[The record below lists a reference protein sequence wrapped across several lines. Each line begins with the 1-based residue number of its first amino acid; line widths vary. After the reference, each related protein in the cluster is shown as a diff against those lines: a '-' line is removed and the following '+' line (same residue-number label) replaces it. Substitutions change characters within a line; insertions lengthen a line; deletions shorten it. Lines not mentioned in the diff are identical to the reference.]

1 MSTAGVS
8 GGLRRTKKGLV
19 ALLRRTS
26 GKGVKTI
33 NDALELLAYF
43 DLLQDS
49 VDDLWNDLLEN
60 NAFHLKNLARFSDD
74 KHGCDL
80 VAAVLAVDA
89 VLTFLQFSPSM
100 SLSVADR
107 SKRFK
112 ILVKLRQGLLVLS
125 EGGPPAPMLRPRS
138 SGSGRRADV
147 SLVLA
152 MKGVLAGLMQ
162 RQMRAGMTREKAA
175 KWIADNTSPKLAAR
189 ISRQPITARMV
200 EEWLDRFGGKHAN
213 PDIARRTY
221 LVWSQ
226 GDGPLTK
233 ARFKAITERIGDGEG
248 DL

>member
-1 MSTAGVS
+1 MSMANVS

-26 GKGVKTI
+26 GKDVKTI
-33 NDALELLAYF
+33 NEALELLAYF
-43 DLLQDS
+43 DLLQNS

-80 VAAVLAVDA
+80 VAAVFSVDA
-89 VLTFLQFSPSM
+89 VLTFLQFSPSL
-100 SLSVADR
+100 SLSTTDR
-107 SKRFK
+107 SRRFK
-112 ILVKLRQGLLVLS
+112 ILVKLRQGLLELS

-138 SGSGRRADV
+138 SGRGRRPGV

-162 RQMRAGMTREKAA
+162 CQVRAGMGRKEAA
-175 KWIADNTSPKLAAR
+175 KWIADNTSTKLASR
-189 ISRQPITARMV
+189 ISRKPITARVV

-213 PDIARRTY
+213 PDAGRKAY

-226 GDGPLTK
+226 SGPPLTK
-233 ARFKAITERIGDGEG
+233 ERLKTITERIGDGEG
-248 DL
+248 DY